1 VVRYLEEDGRGG
13 WAEWGGKGGERRE
26 RGEGGG
32 AAAAV
37 TTQES
42 RCVNFAKNLKLF
54 VCFGVLSIFEPNC

>member
-1 VVRYLEEDGRGG
+1 MEKKKRREVDVTGEDGSGV
-13 WAEWGGKGGERRE
+13 
-26 RGEGGG
+26 
-32 AAAAV
+32 AV